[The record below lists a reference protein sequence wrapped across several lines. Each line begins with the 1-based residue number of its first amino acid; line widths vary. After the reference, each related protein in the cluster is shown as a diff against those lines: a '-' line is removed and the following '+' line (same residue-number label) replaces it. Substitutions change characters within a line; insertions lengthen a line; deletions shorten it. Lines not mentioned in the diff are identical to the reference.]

1 MSSDSETISWKNRDA
16 AGFRVPASIIPN
28 YSGARKPDPTTL
40 SRAVLPKPAV
50 IFSVVVVVLVVLVVV
65 VVRDMTT
72 FQTRELL

>member
-1 MSSDSETISWKNRDA
+1 MSSDSETISWKNLVRP
-16 AGFRVPASIIPN
+16 GFRVPASIIPN

-40 SRAVLPKPAV
+40 SCAVLPKLAV
-50 IFSVVVVVLVVLVVV
+50 IFSVVVVVLVVVL

>member
-1 MSSDSETISWKNRDA
+1 MSSDSETISWKNLDVA
-16 AGFRVPASIIPN
+16 SSRVPASIIPN

-40 SRAVLPKPAV
+40 SCAVLPKPAV
-50 IFSVVVVVLVVLVVV
+50 IFSVVVVLVVLVVL